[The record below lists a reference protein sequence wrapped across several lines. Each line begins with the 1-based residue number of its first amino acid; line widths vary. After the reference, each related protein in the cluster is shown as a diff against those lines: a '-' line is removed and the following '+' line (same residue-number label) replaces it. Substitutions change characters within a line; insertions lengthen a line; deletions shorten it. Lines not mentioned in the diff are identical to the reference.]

1 VLGRDHALLGA
12 VGYLVAAPMILHDPS
27 WQVLGVGA
35 VTSAAFA
42 LLPDID
48 EPGSTVSRKLG
59 IISQTFSG
67 VVRNVSGGHR
77 AATHSIFFAAIVAL
91 LTRLALLNPFAVGVM
106 VAAGVLLVFRMLLPM
121 ALRWIPLIGLG
132 TLVLAFLFG
141 TWARHLDTA
150 ARGVHPPSMGWLM
163 LATTGGVLL
172 HLVGDSLTIEGVP
185 WLWLPMSHPLQRFH
199 IKFPLVG
206 HTGSAR
212 ESLIGSLMAL
222 ALVWMTWHMILV
234 PGSHDMTRIV
244 AHALPHFNPVGWVKS
259 WLPHLHVPKPG
270 QIVKTLT
277 H

>member
-121 ALRWIPLIGLG
+121 ALRWIPLIGLAVC
-132 TLVLAFLFG
+132 TRRQ
-141 TWARHLDTA
+141 W
-150 ARGVHPPSMGWLM
+150 
-163 LATTGGVLL
+163 
-172 HLVGDSLTIEGVP
+172 VG
-185 WLWLPMSHPLQRFH
+185 
-199 IKFPLVG
+199 
-206 HTGSAR
+206 
-212 ESLIGSLMAL
+212 
-222 ALVWMTWHMILV
+222 
-234 PGSHDMTRIV
+234 
-244 AHALPHFNPVGWVKS
+244 
-259 WLPHLHVPKPG
+259 
-270 QIVKTLT
+270 
-277 H
+277 

>member
-1 VLGRDHALLGA
+1 
-12 VGYLVAAPMILHDPS
+12 MILHNPS

-77 AATHSIFFAAIVAL
+77 AATHSIFFAVIVGL
-91 LTRLALLNPFAVGVM
+91 LTRLALLNPFAVAVM
-106 VAAGVLLVFRMLLPM
+106 VAAGVLLVFRMLLPVM
-121 ALRWIPLIGLG
+121 LRWIPLIGIG

-141 TWARHLDTA
+141 TWARHIDTA
-150 ARGVHPPSMGWLM
+150 PLGGHPPSMGWLM
-163 LATTGGVLL
+163 LATTGGVVL

-185 WLWLPMSHPLQRFH
+185 WCWLPFVHPLQR
-199 IKFPLVG
+199 IRIAVPLVG
-206 HTGSAR
+206 HTGSER
-212 ESLIGSLMAL
+212 ESLIGGLMGI
-222 ALVWMTWHMILV
+222 ALVWMTFRMILV
-234 PGSHDMTRIV
+234 PGSHDLSHIV
-244 AHALPHFNPVGWVKS
+244 TSAMPHFNPIAWLKS

-270 QIVKTLT
+270 QIIKTVT